1 MLGAWALGAPAV
13 SRARVPPSPRDVGAQ
28 ITVAGAR
35 IIAPLAR
42 GSGRPEA
49 RLASGGLGHSSG
61 GQALRRLKRRGS
73 SGGPS
78 WTRTFA
84 AAAGIQRSSSPD
96 DDAEGGFPS
105 SEASDKE
112 ANAQTIMVFL
122 VELGLM
128 AMSIVDTAMV
138 GHVGEEA
145 LAAASLGGIATW
157 LVIITNMG
165 LVGGLDPLTSQ
176 AHGAGNDAAVAR
188 YLHSGIRAA
197 FLLAA
202 LGSLA
207 MLGAEPLFTLC
218 GQPAALAAAAAHY
231 CRVEAF
237 GILPV
242 LIFQTFRLSLVG
254 TNHFGPLVA
263 AVGCANVLNVFL
275 NQVLINGVA
284 ALNIPASG
292 LTGAAWAT
300 VASRWALFF
309 LVSFFARVPLA
320 ERGAARGV
328 LDVFLQPRRGWNRA
342 MRLLRQ
348 GLAIGAQM
356 FLEFG
361 AFAAMSLIAG
371 RCGATAA
378 AGHAII
384 QCLTDASYVIP
395 LGIGALGSVKV
406 GQSVGAGNLAEARDA
421 ARSAMIRGALGV
433 AFNAAVFLFLG
444 HHICWWFTRDAAVHA
459 TAVAILPVVAT
470 YQAADGVRVVGAGC
484 LRGVGRVR
492 AALISDVVGFWV
504 IGIPLAYHLALRRG
518 MEAMGIWWGLCV
530 GMIAVMASVCVK
542 AWGVG
547 SVEEK
552 PLEA

>member
-13 SRARVPPSPRDVGAQ
+13 SRARVPPSPRDVGAR

-35 IIAPLAR
+35 IAPLAR

-49 RLASGGLGHSSG
+49 RPASGGLGHSSG

-202 LGSLA
+202 LGSLSDDQYRA
-207 MLGAEPLFTLC
+207 FVDRVPATRLC
-218 GQPAALAAAAAHY
+218 RNHDRSALA
-231 CRVEAF
+231 
-237 GILPV
+237 
-242 LIFQTFRLSLVG
+242 
-254 TNHFGPLVA
+254 
-263 AVGCANVLNVFL
+263 
-275 NQVLINGVA
+275 
-284 ALNIPASG
+284 
-292 LTGAAWAT
+292 
-300 VASRWALFF
+300 
-309 LVSFFARVPLA
+309 
-320 ERGAARGV
+320 
-328 LDVFLQPRRGWNRA
+328 D
-342 MRLLRQ
+342 
-348 GLAIGAQM
+348 
-356 FLEFG
+356 
-361 AFAAMSLIAG
+361 
-371 RCGATAA
+371 
-378 AGHAII
+378 
-384 QCLTDASYVIP
+384 
-395 LGIGALGSVKV
+395 LG
-406 GQSVGAGNLAEARDA
+406 
-421 ARSAMIRGALGV
+421 
-433 AFNAAVFLFLG
+433 
-444 HHICWWFTRDAAVHA
+444 
-459 TAVAILPVVAT
+459 
-470 YQAADGVRVVGAGC
+470 
-484 LRGVGRVR
+484 
-492 AALISDVVGFWV
+492 
-504 IGIPLAYHLALRRG
+504 
-518 MEAMGIWWGLCV
+518 
-530 GMIAVMASVCVK
+530 
-542 AWGVG
+542 
-547 SVEEK
+547 
-552 PLEA
+552 

>member
-1 MLGAWALGAPAV
+1 MGARRA
-13 SRARVPPSPRDVGAQ
+13 RREQARVPPSPRDVGAQ

-35 IIAPLAR
+35 IIAPSRADR
-42 GSGRPEA
+42 VAPRRA
-49 RLASGGLGHSSG
+49 RLRRVRSPSG

-157 LVIITNMG
+157 LVIITTMG

-188 YLHSGIRAA
+188 YLHSGIRARFCSRPRVA
-197 FLLAA
+197 
-202 LGSLA
+202 A
-207 MLGAEPLFTLC
+207 MLGAEPSSPCAANPPPSPPPPRTIVAGSVRHPSRAHLPDIPPEPRRH
-218 GQPAALAAAAAHY
+218 QP
-231 CRVEAF
+231 
-237 GILPV
+237 
-242 LIFQTFRLSLVG
+242 
-254 TNHFGPLVA
+254 FGPLVA
-263 AVGCANVLNVFL
+263 AVGCANVLNAFL

-320 ERGAARGV
+320 ERGAARACSTCSSSRPRLVPRDAAPQTGPRDRRADVLRVRGV
-328 LDVFLQPRRGWNRA
+328 RRHV
-342 MRLLRQ
+342 
-348 GLAIGAQM
+348 
-356 FLEFG
+356 
-361 AFAAMSLIAG
+361 SIAG

-384 QCLTDASYVIP
+384 QCLTDAARHTA
-395 LGIGALGSVKV
+395 GIGRGLCQGGTERRRGQPRGSQ
-406 GQSVGAGNLAEARDA
+406 GCRAP
-421 ARSAMIRGALGV
+421 AMIRGALGV

-484 LRGVGRVR
+484 LRGGRARGVNQRCRRVLGHRHTARPSPRATARDGSNGHMVGVVR
-492 AALISDVVGFWV
+492 
-504 IGIPLAYHLALRRG
+504 R
-518 MEAMGIWWGLCV
+518 
-530 GMIAVMASVCVK
+530 MIA
-542 AWGVG
+542 
-547 SVEEK
+547 
-552 PLEA
+552 

>member
-13 SRARVPPSPRDVGAQ
+13 SRARVPPSPRDVGAR

-35 IIAPLAR
+35 IAPLAR

-49 RLASGGLGHSSG
+49 RPASGGLGHSSG
-61 GQALRRLKRRGS
+61 GQAIRRLKRRGS
-73 SGGPS
+73 SGGTVVDAHLRRRRRDS
-78 WTRTFA
+78 K
-84 AAAGIQRSSSPD
+84 IILSPMTTPR
-96 DDAEGGFPS
+96 AVSPS

-254 TNHFGPLVA
+254 TNHSRPLVA

-395 LGIGALGSVKV
+395 LGIGRWALSRWDRA
-406 GQSVGAGNLAEARDA
+406 SARA
-421 ARSAMIRGALGV
+421 TSRKPGMPRAR
-433 AFNAAVFLFLG
+433 
-444 HHICWWFTRDAAVHA
+444 
-459 TAVAILPVVAT
+459 P
-470 YQAADGVRVVGAGC
+470 
-484 LRGVGRVR
+484 
-492 AALISDVVGFWV
+492 
-504 IGIPLAYHLALRRG
+504 
-518 MEAMGIWWGLCV
+518 
-530 GMIAVMASVCVK
+530 
-542 AWGVG
+542 
-547 SVEEK
+547 
-552 PLEA
+552 